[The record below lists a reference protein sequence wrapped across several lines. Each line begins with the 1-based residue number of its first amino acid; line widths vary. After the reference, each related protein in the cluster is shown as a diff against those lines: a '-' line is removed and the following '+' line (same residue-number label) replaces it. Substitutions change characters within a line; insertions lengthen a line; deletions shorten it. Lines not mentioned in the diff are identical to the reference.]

1 MEADIIRS
9 GANEVT
15 ASPASDWLRDI
26 SGSHFQPLISLNQ
39 SEAGLAVTSLAP
51 LLIMSASMYPHS
63 GQFFTNFHKPY
74 LRSAEED
81 RLAGG
86 LI

>member
-26 SGSHFQPLISLNQ
+26 SGSHFKLIW
-39 SEAGLAVTSLAP
+39 ERKY
-51 LLIMSASMYPHS
+51 I
-63 GQFFTNFHKPY
+63 
-74 LRSAEED
+74 
-81 RLAGG
+81 
-86 LI
+86 

>member
-1 MEADIIRS
+1 MKVSKKTGLSLGMEAAIIRS
-9 GANEVT
+9 GAYEVT

-26 SGSHFQPLISLNQ
+26 SGSHIQPLISLNQ
-39 SEAGLAVTSLAP
+39 L
-51 LLIMSASMYPHS
+51 

-86 LI
+86 LIWKVTRIGTFWT

>member
-39 SEAGLAVTSLAP
+39 L
-51 LLIMSASMYPHS
+51 
-63 GQFFTNFHKPY
+63 Q
-74 LRSAEED
+74 
-81 RLAGG
+81 
-86 LI
+86 

>member
-26 SGSHFQPLISLNQ
+26 RDISGSLYWI
-39 SEAGLAVTSLAP
+39 
-51 LLIMSASMYPHS
+51 LLRGIVLVAIKMC
-63 GQFFTNFHKPY
+63 GIVDGY
-74 LRSAEED
+74 LWY
-81 RLAGG
+81 LYN
-86 LI
+86 

>member
-26 SGSHFQPLISLNQ
+26 SGSHFQNSRCRTSNQ
-39 SEAGLAVTSLAP
+39 
-51 LLIMSASMYPHS
+51 
-63 GQFFTNFHKPY
+63 
-74 LRSAEED
+74 
-81 RLAGG
+81 
-86 LI
+86 

>member
-9 GANEVT
+9 GAYEVT

-39 SEAGLAVTSLAP
+39 SEAGLAVTS
-51 LLIMSASMYPHS
+51 
-63 GQFFTNFHKPY
+63 
-74 LRSAEED
+74 
-81 RLAGG
+81 
-86 LI
+86 

>member
-26 SGSHFQPLISLNQ
+26 SGW
-39 SEAGLAVTSLAP
+39 
-51 LLIMSASMYPHS
+51 
-63 GQFFTNFHKPY
+63 K
-74 LRSAEED
+74 
-81 RLAGG
+81 
-86 LI
+86 